1 MIISRLFLAF
11 LLVLGLLNPVN
22 NTIDKFIGFFI
33 FALCASCVFK
43 SWKFAI
49 LTTVIALLAFAK
61 LRNFE
66 FVILYASLAGL
77 ALGYFLKRLQ
87 IAKKLAIWIIIV
99 GFLVSSV
106 ATSGQLR
113 QMLGRDLPL
122 FSYNNDPSVI
132 LKTYQLMKKGE
143 GYYEA
148 FAAAQSS
155 RYAQQIVPGDI
166 WGWRLPT
173 IFYLW
178 TVFPTKSA
186 LGIYILYLLLASVVF
201 YVSFRL
207 GKRYLGESLAIL
219 PSYLI
224 FPYLHFAGR
233 DQMLLETEW
242 WAMLLFIIGIYTLIG
257 KKWFL
262 TTLIFSL
269 TVIVR
274 ELYVLPI
281 GLMLVY
287 SFFKKK
293 RLSPVFLIPLLAFV
307 LLFLF
312 HMMAAAQYI
321 NSWGT
326 LFKPRTV
333 PFGLFFIEQT
343 LAFGSWEYLLFAF
356 RPFFIFLILSVFGC
370 VYVFK
375 RFDRREAIF
384 LVLAFLPF
392 PVTFLRIGTVPYNDY
407 WGIIYVPLAIILAA
421 LSSGFVASEFKS

>member
-22 NTIDKFIGFFI
+22 NTLDKFIGFFI

-49 LTTVIALLAFAK
+49 LTTVIALLVFVK

-66 FVILYASLAGL
+66 FVILCALLTGL
-77 ALGYFLKRLQ
+77 ALGYFLRRLQ
-87 IAKKLAIWIIIV
+87 VAKKLAIWIIIV
-99 GFLVSSV
+99 GFLISSV

-113 QMLGRDLPL
+113 QMLGRNLPL

-132 LKTYQLMKKGE
+132 LETYQLMEKGK

-148 FAAAQSS
+148 FAVAQLS

-178 TVFPTKSA
+178 TIFPSRSG
-186 LGIYILYLLLASVVF
+186 LGIYVLYLILASAVL

-224 FPYLHFAGR
+224 FPYLHFAAR

-242 WAMLLFIIGIYTLIG
+242 WAMLLFIIGIYLLVE
-257 KKWFL
+257 KKWFFA
-262 TTLIFSL
+262 TLVFSL
-269 TVIVR
+269 TVMVR
-274 ELYVLPI
+274 ELYILPI
-281 GLMLVY
+281 FAMLAFA
-287 SFFKKK
+287 FFKKR
-293 RLSPVFLIPLLAFV
+293 RLIPIFLIPLAAFA

-312 HMMAAAQYI
+312 HMMGTSEYI
-321 NSWGT
+321 DSWGT
-326 LFKPRTV
+326 LFKPRTI
-333 PFGLFFIEQT
+333 PFGLFFVEQT

-356 RPFFIFLILSVFGC
+356 RPFFIFVVLAVLGC
-370 VYVFK
+370 LFVFK
-375 RFDRREAIF
+375 RFDGGEAIF
-384 LVLAFLPF
+384 LLLGFLPF
-392 PVTFLRIGTVPYNDY
+392 PIAFLKTGTVPYNDY
-407 WGIIYVPLAIILAA
+407 WGIIYMPLAIILAA
-421 LSSGFVASEFKS
+421 LSVGFVKSELNS